1 MLQYLIF
8 YNVLEDD
15 DIKVPKIACSSQ
27 SNGNLGVLNYYD
39 HDDHYVGKV
48 TSYYRKSSS
57 NSHHWHW
64 IAGSFC
70 PKVSGYYEIKSK
82 AWPAI
87 YTKFVNQHQK
97 DRGDECTGWKEK
109 SFNQYLYANRCYPYT
124 IADENNCVT
133 DRIEGY
139 LNGTLIDSTSTTIM
153 DCYTEDCLPGYY
165 TDTCSQYNDAY
176 CNEHGSLEYGRE
188 SDGLGCTCNSFS
200 DNIFCEDT
208 SQYVFPEGKRG
219 VVYTSYYNDS
229 TTDSYQVYEDFSM
242 KEFSESYSTIELNS
256 ILYVPQNTDLQFQ
269 LKSIPKAEL
278 YIDGN
283 LVVGS
288 LDDRFDCEEKGES
301 VVTTPR
307 QYFTRGNHYIK
318 IKLLPGCAMYNQC
331 ISLKWKFYRWYRNNP
346 SDFQDIPAR
355 YLGFN

>member
-1 MLQYLIF
+1 
-8 YNVLEDD
+8 
-15 DIKVPKIACSSQ
+15 
-27 SNGNLGVLNYYD
+27 
-39 HDDHYVGKV
+39 
-48 TSYYRKSSS
+48 
-57 NSHHWHW
+57 
-64 IAGSFC
+64 
-70 PKVSGYYEIKSK
+70 
-82 AWPAI
+82 
-87 YTKFVNQHQK
+87 
-97 DRGDECTGWKEK
+97 
-109 SFNQYLYANRCYPYT
+109 
-124 IADENNCVT
+124 
-133 DRIEGY
+133 
-139 LNGTLIDSTSTTIM
+139 
-153 DCYTEDCLPGYY
+153 
-165 TDTCSQYNDAY
+165 
-176 CNEHGSLEYGRE
+176 
-188 SDGLGCTCNSFS
+188 
-200 DNIFCEDT
+200 
-208 SQYVFPEGKRG
+208 
-219 VVYTSYYNDS
+219 
-229 TTDSYQVYEDFSM
+229 M

-346 SDFQDIPAR
+346 SDFEDIPAR